1 MKHIPQIK
9 TVMTP
14 FPYAVDIDA
23 DIAEAQAM
31 MSMHNIHHLPVTDS
45 TRIVGIVTN
54 RDIALVTSA
63 GQSGQKVRNACTLD
77 PYIVDLQEPLDNVL
91 LNMAQRHLSSTLV
104 TRKGRL
110 AGLFTNNDACRCF
123 CDFLRERFLPAG
135 GDDAA

>member
-23 DIAEAQAM
+23 GLDEARAMLAE
-31 MSMHNIHHLPVTDS
+31 HNIHHLPVTDAS
-45 TRIVGIVTN
+45 GIVGIITN
-54 RDIALVTSA
+54 RDIDLVACSNDA
-63 GQSGQKVRNACTLD
+63 GRKVRDACSLD

-91 LNMAQRHLSSTLV
+91 LNMAQRHLSSVLV
-104 TRKGRL
+104 TRKGKL

-123 CDFLRERFLPAG
+123 CDYLRDQFLPG
-135 GDDAA
+135 GGNDAA